1 MGVHHKWGG
10 GDVNA
15 HAPVLS
21 AKFFPKLTLLFAVLI
36 ATTLHLK
43 MSCRTGMNLFFTSL
57 LNFSVNILA
66 AQMNSTF
73 FWVEEKSR

>member
-43 MSCRTGMNLFFTSL
+43 MSCRTGMNLFLPLVIF
-57 LNFSVNILA
+57 FVNILA